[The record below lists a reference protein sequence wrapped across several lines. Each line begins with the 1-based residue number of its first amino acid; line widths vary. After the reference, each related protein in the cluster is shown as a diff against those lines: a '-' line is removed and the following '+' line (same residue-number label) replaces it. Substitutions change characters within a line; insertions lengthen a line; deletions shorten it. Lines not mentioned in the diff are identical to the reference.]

1 MVTPHSELGDFV
13 SKRRARARPS
23 RGAIHAFAVKMR
35 FMAIDDDS
43 PKLGVSPDCSH
54 GKHETCRGY
63 FRHYFVF
70 YRCICKCHE
79 G

>member
-1 MVTPHSELGDFV
+1 
-13 SKRRARARPS
+13 
-23 RGAIHAFAVKMR
+23 MR

-43 PKLGVSPDCSH
+43 PKPGLSSDCRR

-63 FRHYFVF
+63 FRHYLGF